1 MICTESEAKTKWC
14 PQVRVVQPAGDW
26 APLPA
31 GNREIMGDVLGGLNG
46 AHTCIGALHARVL
59 FRTLLQWL
67 VDHVSR
73 IEVIERQE
81 HIESI
86 SQFERPLGYDK
97 LVVRLVRRD

>member
-1 MICTESEAKTKWC
+1 VSLCWASAN
-14 PQVRVVQPAGDW
+14 RDPAVFDSPDEFRLDRKPNPHIAFGS
-26 APLPA
+26 
-31 GNREIMGDVLGGLNG
+31 G

-67 VDHVSR
+67 VDHVSH

-97 LVVRLVRRD
+97 LVVRLVGRD